1 MEQQKSKKTFKAV
14 GFVIVAGVIAAAIF
28 YFVTQPGK
36 NSCEYYVKEE
46 ISGDSFMGPILSE
59 AFKAKVY
66 PNWYKCHKPQRGD
79 IIRYGL
85 GNPPDQYT
93 RILAAVGGD
102 TIQIRPDPLKRGWNL
117 IVNGE
122 VYHSGST
129 PYPFGVDRLRPTLG
143 LYLDKNGKRTLGE
156 KEIVILAMAGPG
168 YNDSGLFGLFETS
181 FARKVELPEEK
192 QKALDDLL
200 PTIYVAAAN
209 ATAEKTVEKT
219 VVDSLPQ
226 PDIQPTS
233 KKKAPVAPKRQ
244 KQKKGR

>member
-1 MEQQKSKKTFKAV
+1 MEQQKNKKTFRTVSLVIIV
-14 GFVIVAGVIAAAIF
+14 GAIAAAIF

-36 NSCEYYVKEE
+36 DSCEYYVREE
-46 ISGDSFMGPILSE
+46 ITADSFMGPIISE
-59 AFKAKVY
+59 TFKAKVY
-66 PNWYKCHKPQRGD
+66 PNWYKCHSPQRGD

-122 VYHSGST
+122 VYHSGTT

-143 LYLDKNGKRTLGE
+143 LYLDKSGKRTLSE
-156 KEIVILAMAGPG
+156 KEIVILALAGPG
-168 YNDSGLFGLFETS
+168 YNDSGLFGLFETG
-181 FARKVELPEEK
+181 FARKVELPEDK

-200 PTIYVAAAN
+200 PTIYVAVAN
-209 ATAEKTVEKT
+209 ATVEKT
-219 VVDSLPQ
+219 NEKKVVDSLPQ
-226 PDIQPTS
+226 PDTQPKL
-233 KKKAPVAPKRQ
+233 KKKAPAAPKRQ
-244 KQKKGR
+244 KPKRGR